1 MKKQRF
7 SLLVLLT
14 LAFVF
19 FTLGFFLGRTGR
31 HGGVTLA
38 IPASMQ
44 TVPTEASAP
53 LSRESAP
60 EDTARV
66 NINTAT
72 EEELMALPGIGEVYA
87 RRILDYRKKNGGFS
101 SVDQLLN
108 VQGIGEKRLEALLDF
123 ITVGGNP

>member
-1 MKKQRF
+1 
-7 SLLVLLT
+7 
-14 LAFVF
+14 
-19 FTLGFFLGRTGR
+19 
-31 HGGVTLA
+31 
-38 IPASMQ
+38 MQ